1 MTRSGRPNIQG
12 RCPGEYGRAIQIWD
26 HKSGRGRLWCR
37 PMSPRA
43 PADTSLRNLVYDQLR
58 DGLTAGRFTPGQKL
72 TFRAI
77 AGSLGVSMTPVREAI
92 RRMVAEGAFE
102 MQPSRSVRVPL
113 LTRDRVLELRDLRM
127 AVEGMGAAKAALVAT
142 RAEVGRLCRIADE
155 LMAARRRG
163 DFATDRERIRAFHFG
178 VAAIARQPA
187 LQRIVEGLWLQTGP
201 YLNLLYPD
209 YVASPHGPERRR
221 RLIEALQSHD
231 PATARREME
240 ADIGGALTYVAG
252 LADAS
257 GRIAPALPV
266 PARRRRRPVSAPPAG
281 GFAFA

>member
-1 MTRSGRPNIQG
+1 
-12 RCPGEYGRAIQIWD
+12 
-26 HKSGRGRLWCR
+26 
-37 PMSPRA
+37 MSPRE
-43 PADTSLRNLVYDQLR
+43 PADTSLRSQVYDRLR

-72 TFRAI
+72 TFRSI

-102 MQPSRSVRVPL
+102 MQPNRSVRVPL

-127 AVEGMGAAKAALVAT
+127 VVEGLGAEKAAAVAT
-142 RAEVGRLCRIADE
+142 RAEIARLRRIAEE
-155 LMAARRRG
+155 LMVARRRG
-163 DFATDRERIRAFHFG
+163 DFAADRAKIREFHFS
-178 VAAIARQPA
+178 VAAIARQPT

-209 YVASPHGPERRR
+209 YVASPHGPERRL
-221 RLIEALQSHD
+221 RLIKALQTRD
-231 PATARREME
+231 PPTARREME

-257 GRIAPALPV
+257 GRIAPAVSAPV
-266 PARRRRRPVSAPPAG
+266 KRRRRPHSAPSSGVLPVA
-281 GFAFA
+281 

>member
-1 MTRSGRPNIQG
+1 
-12 RCPGEYGRAIQIWD
+12 
-26 HKSGRGRLWCR
+26 
-37 PMSPRA
+37 MSPRE
-43 PADTSLRNLVYDQLR
+43 PDDTSLRAQVYDRLR

-102 MQPSRSVRVPL
+102 MQPNRSVRVPL

-127 AVEGMGAAKAALVAT
+127 AVEGLGAGKAAAMAT
-142 RAEVGRLCRIADE
+142 RAEIARLRRIAEE

-163 DFATDRERIRAFHFG
+163 DFAADRAKIREFHFG
-178 VAAIARQPA
+178 IAAMARQPT

-209 YVASPHGPERRR
+209 YVASPRGPERRL
-221 RLIEALQSHD
+221 RLIKALEARD
-231 PATARREME
+231 GATARREME

-257 GRIAPALPV
+257 GRITPAVPV
-266 PARRRRRPVSAPPAG
+266 PVERRRRPLSASSSGVLA
-281 GFAFA
+281 AA